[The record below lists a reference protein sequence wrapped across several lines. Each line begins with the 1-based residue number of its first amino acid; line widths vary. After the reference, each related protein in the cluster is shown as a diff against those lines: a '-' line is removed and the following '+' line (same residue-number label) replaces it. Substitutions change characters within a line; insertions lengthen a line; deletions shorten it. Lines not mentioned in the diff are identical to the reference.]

1 MYVNF
6 FLFVYYALRPCW
18 KMQGHENTLTTK
30 PASIFLRNTVVN
42 ANSVLGKAVIKI
54 DNNGEEIV
62 NNGQEMEADDK
73 KCRS

>member
-1 MYVNF
+1 MSVF
-6 FLFVYYALRPCW
+6 SYALRPCEE
-18 KMQGHENTLTTK
+18 MQGHTHIHTTV
-30 PASIFLRNTVVN
+30 SVFLRNRVVN
-42 ANSVLGKAVIKI
+42 ANSGRGRAVIKI